1 MNEENSNEGEE
12 KVDEEKEDDGNLK
25 KICDIFS
32 SEKVERINLNDYK
45 IKKLINEGGFG
56 VVYKIAKKD
65 QKQKQEFFAAKVF
78 KNEYIYELDIN
89 SPNVA
94 NFLREIIINSKFTHS
109 LIFIFICNSPYNFIN
124 FPYKKRP
131 VMMTE
136 YIEYGSLKKII
147 QKLKRKKK
155 MPNGWNETKKMMI
168 VYGIAAAMSHLH
180 SMNIIHRDLK
190 PSNVLIDHLL
200 NPKLTDFGIS
210 IKLTNNEFI
219 KDKIV
224 IGSTRYIAPEIW
236 NYHKYGKASDVY
248 AFGILV
254 FELFSKKFFL
264 IKSFRKKYF
273 MNVIFHIVT
282 EKYRPK
288 INERI
293 PEVYRNLIQMCWDD
307 DENKRPTFDQI
318 LLYLRNNSK
327 VPIENA
333 DVESY
338 NKYIEII
345 DDKL

>member
-1 MNEENSNEGEE
+1 
-12 KVDEEKEDDGNLK
+12 
-25 KICDIFS
+25 
-32 SEKVERINLNDYK
+32 
-45 IKKLINEGGFG
+45 
-56 VVYKIAKKD
+56 
-65 QKQKQEFFAAKVF
+65 
-78 KNEYIYELDIN
+78 
-89 SPNVA
+89 
-94 NFLREIIINSKFTHS
+94 
-109 LIFIFICNSPYNFIN
+109 
-124 FPYKKRP
+124 
-131 VMMTE
+131 
-136 YIEYGSLKKII
+136 
-147 QKLKRKKK
+147 
-155 MPNGWNETKKMMI
+155 MMI

-210 IKLTNNEFI
+210 IKLTNNEFM